1 MHVETRDKAASE
13 RAETTSA
20 QRPETKT
27 ASEKTHI
34 PKALTDHKQKRHARE
49 QRHKAQGPQTKTA
62 SEKQ

>member
-34 PKALTDHKQKRHARE
+34 YIKHTDR
-49 QRHKAQGPQTKTA
+49 P
-62 SEKQ
+62 